1 MLPGA
6 TAIAVA
12 RMFIGDRPDFDV
24 QPLRYGGAEAKTLY
38 FVLGTVAGL
47 LAATG
52 ASLGGAWLAHALDLK
67 YRFNAGL
74 WIGGV
79 IGAVLVVGVAGWI
92 STRSV
97 VRVAPRSVLY

>member
-1 MLPGA
+1 VLAEFALLGA
-6 TAIAVA
+6 
-12 RMFIGDRPDFDV
+12 
-24 QPLRYGGAEAKTLY
+24 
-38 FVLGTVAGL
+38 VAGL

-52 ASLGGAWLAHALDLK
+52 AALGGAWLAHALDLN

-74 WIGGV
+74 WVLGV
-79 IGAVLVVGVAGWI
+79 FGAVAAVAVAGWI